1 MNKQELINNL
11 PTNWSQI
18 SLIQYINLIK
28 DLPVEKLENETDNR
42 FQAKILSVF
51 FYHFNNV
58 NIQDAELNA
67 TEMMQVIQK
76 INAFNENPDDVNID
90 KYILKDIDKID
101 YNTFITLVKYLEMG
115 DVSYY
120 PAMLNLLLVTPIED
134 IEDMNMAV
142 AYYLI
147 KDLKKKLI
155 QYLDISLTSLK
166 TQIQL
171 LREKEQ
177 LQKIID

>member
-1 MNKQELINNL
+1 MNKEELINNL

-18 SLIQYINLIK
+18 SLKQYINLIK

-51 FYHFNNV
+51 FYHFNNI

-67 TEMMQVIQK
+67 TEMMQVISK
-76 INAFNENPDDVNID
+76 INQFNENPDEVDTS

-101 YNTFITLVKYLEMG
+101 YYTFITLVKYLELG

-134 IEDMNMAV
+134 IDNLNMAS

-155 QYLDISLTSLK
+155 QYLDTSQASLK
-166 TQIQL
+166 IKIQL
-171 LREKEQ
+171 LKEKEQ